1 MEIVVP
7 CAGKSS
13 RFPNLRPKYLLTDFS
28 GNLMIQ
34 RVVKQYLDVASV
46 TVVILE
52 EHDQEY
58 GVVAKFREIFG
69 TSVKVHALPSPTS
82 GPAETVYASLV
93 NMETKSP
100 LLVRDSDSFFSHEIV
115 EGNNIF
121 VANLHDY
128 PDLSSV
134 SQKSFTL
141 SNDQDVVLS
150 LVEKRVVSDNFCVGG
165 YQFSSVLDYKLAFER
180 ITEKQRYS
188 EVFVSHVIDSMIN
201 NDVFF
206 KQTHVTDY
214 IDVGTSREWFQFNDR
229 PTFLCDIDGVIIKS
243 KFSYNEEV
251 EPIWENVAVMLEKES
266 YGCKLLFVTSRPE
279 IYREKTVATLTN
291 LGFRDFELVMGLN
304 HSSRVLINDFAA
316 SNPYPSAR
324 AINLARDSATLREY
338 L

>member
-7 CAGKSS
+7 CGGKSS
-13 RFPNLRPKYLLTDFS
+13 RFPNLRPKYLLTDYS

-69 TSVKVHALPSPTS
+69 KSVKVHALPAPTC
-82 GPAETVYASLV
+82 GPAETVYAALDD
-93 NMETKSP
+93 MEAKSP
-100 LLVRDSDSFFSHEIV
+100 LLVRDSDSFFNHEMV

-141 SNDQDVVLS
+141 SNDQDVVLN
-150 LVEKRVVSDNFCVGG
+150 LVEKRVVSENFCVGG
-165 YQFSSVLDYKLAFER
+165 YQFASILDYKLAFER
-180 ITEKQRYS
+180 VTRKRGYV
-188 EVFVSHVIDSMIN
+188 EVFVSHVIDSMIS

-206 KQTHVTDY
+206 KQTQVSDY
-214 IDVGTSREWFQFNDR
+214 IDVGTSREWFDFNDR
-229 PTFLCDIDGVIIKS
+229 PTFLCDIDGVILKS
-243 KFSYNEEV
+243 KFSYDEEV
-251 EPIWENVAVMLEKES
+251 EPIWENVTVMLEKES
-266 YGCKLLFVTSRPE
+266 YGCKLVFVTSRPE
-279 IYREKTVATLTN
+279 INRDKTIAALSN

-304 HSSRVLINDFAA
+304 HSSRVLINDFAP
-316 SNPYPSAR
+316 SNPFPSAR
-324 AINLARDSATLREY
+324 AINIVRDSASLRDY
-338 L
+338 I